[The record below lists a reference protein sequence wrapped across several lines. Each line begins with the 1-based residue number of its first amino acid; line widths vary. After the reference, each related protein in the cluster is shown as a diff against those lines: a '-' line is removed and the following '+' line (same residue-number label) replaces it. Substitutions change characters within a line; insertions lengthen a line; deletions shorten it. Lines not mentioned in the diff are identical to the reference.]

1 VPVMKAAVIERQGGL
16 DGLSYREW
24 PDPVPGPNDVVL
36 AVEAIGLNHL
46 DIFVRRGM
54 PGFPVKTPFISG
66 GDIAGVIVRLGE
78 NVQGWLLGDRVLVNP
93 ITDEGMIGEQI
104 QGGMAELARVPAS
117 CLVRLPDEVDFVTA
131 AAIPI
136 NFGTALRML
145 ETIGRLRKGEFALI
159 LGASGG
165 VGTACIQ
172 LAKRTGATV
181 IAVTRGSERAPALS
195 RLGAHSVI
203 DSAAEDFSAA
213 AWRISG
219 RQGVDLAVNFT
230 GGATWVPTLR
240 ALKRRGRLVTCGAT
254 ESFDPKTDIR
264 YIWSR
269 ELQILGSDG
278 YTQSDIER
286 AVELVRRSEVT
297 PIIHKVFHLSEVQE
311 AHRMLESRTVVGKIV
326 LTPSLGPGVR

>member
-1 VPVMKAAVIERQGGL
+1 MKAAVIEHQGGI
-16 DGLSYREW
+16 DSLSYREW
-24 PDPVPGPNDVVL
+24 PDPIPGPNDVIL

-54 PGFPVKTPFISG
+54 PGFAVKTPFISG
-66 GDIAGVIVRLGE
+66 GDIAGVIDRLGE
-78 NVQGWLLGDRVLVNP
+78 NVRGWRVGERVLVNP

-104 QGGMAELARVPAS
+104 QGGMAELARVPAA
-117 CLVRLPDEVDFVTA
+117 CLVRLPDEVDFITA

-145 ETIGRLRKGEFALI
+145 ETIGRLGNGELVLI

-172 LAKRTGATV
+172 LSRRMGATV
-181 IAVTRGSERAPALS
+181 IAVTRGPERGPALS
-195 RLGAHSVI
+195 NLGAHHVI
-203 DSAAEDFSAA
+203 DGAAEDFSAA

-219 RQGVDLAVNFT
+219 RRGVDLAVNFT
-230 GGATWVPTLR
+230 GGETWVPTLR

-264 YIWSR
+264 YIWTR

-278 YTQSDIER
+278 YSQSDIER
-286 AVELVRRSEVT
+286 AVELVRDSEVT
-297 PIIHKVFHLSEVQE
+297 PVIHKVFHLSAVQE

-326 LTPSLGPGVR
+326 LTPSLLPGQGAR